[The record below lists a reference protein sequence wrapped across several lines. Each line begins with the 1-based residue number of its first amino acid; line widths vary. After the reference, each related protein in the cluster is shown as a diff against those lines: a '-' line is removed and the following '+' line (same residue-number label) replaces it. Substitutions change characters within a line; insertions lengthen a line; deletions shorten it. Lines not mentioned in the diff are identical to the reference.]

1 MGALITSSSPE
12 SVYQYQGVNMA
23 PLEPLAQL
31 TGRGDP
37 TWDESTFCDAILQ
50 KYNDY
55 KQRDYQ
61 SYYESVNIGRMVA
74 NLREGKLLLLRSAV
88 TNAYV
93 FVKPDG
99 KYQDNK
105 TIGGLFQFYS
115 TKLTAEWLSSRPER
129 DPVITSTDDQIE
141 EYFGAVKI
149 VQDSYDRKFF
159 DIAYEQRESLSAQ
172 DYGMWIT
179 RFRYDPVLKDIV
191 MELLPYPAC
200 RWDVRFT
207 PEESSHFIY
216 ESKCPT
222 STLKHI
228 LRADISSD
236 DTFPDQYGLQII
248 EQLARQGGNVAGQ
261 GKERPFGQYDIVDDE
276 NVVTEMWLQP
286 EAYADIELTKD
297 EGTIGGYPLKKGGLL
312 EMFPNGMCVV
322 GIQGMK
328 TIIGVYAENH
338 KDHIVSGFYHVQSF
352 SGRGKGVSDAVDVMK
367 EMNDLHSQTMAYIKA
382 HGTPAWY
389 YNQDLISEQDA
400 KNIGKPRKMIP
411 VDFKNAP
418 EGVTSINQAVQAIIP
433 GNPANSVFQYGQS
446 LNNWL
451 QMSFQVTT
459 FSDGMPGVNNTT
471 ATGAQIGEA
480 NERMMLVPQHRNKA
494 DHRKRADKVIFNLF
508 RKYVDTERFFST
520 RDKNALTRNKSFSNQ
535 FFQNAVDIDFEIIAD
550 SEIPKTRFTQE
561 LATTKLLQ
569 IAGGPLGLAQAKAT
583 DAELTAAICQAFGVD
598 LPITQPNEVA
608 RVCRQRIQNLKELFD
623 GEMQLQ
629 RMMSSISGEMV
640 DNSQLGES
648 LVAQLS
654 YPVSPAEPDIQQK
667 VGWLSRFLDSDEAK
681 FAPVDFRHCVEALI
695 LAHIEQESFGQG
707 MMGLAA
713 QAGQAMA
720 LAPQLQIQ
728 QAMGQQQAQQEAEK
742 AAQDAENQSKTAVAQ
757 ATAQSQG
764 QMEIERLKAQVQ
776 AQQSDA
782 QFERDMVKDKMA
794 TEKEVGMEAMK
805 LAAQAEEK
813 ALDRTAQSKRG
824 YPVGRTSKK
833 SG

>member
-1 MGALITSSSPE
+1 MGAIITSSTPE
-12 SVYQYQGVNMA
+12 SVYKYSGVNFA

-37 TWDESTFCDAILQ
+37 TWRESTFCDAILQ
-50 KYNDY
+50 KYQDY

-93 FVKPDG
+93 FVKPDA

-222 STLKHI
+222 SVLKHI

-248 EQLARQGGNVAGQ
+248 EEIARQGGNVAGQ

-297 EGTIGGYPLKKGGLL
+297 EGTIGGYPLKKGNSLL
-312 EMFPNGMCVV
+312 ETFPNGMCVV

-400 KNIGKPRKMIP
+400 RNIGKPRKMIP

-535 FFQNAVDIDFEIIAD
+535 FFQNAVEIDFEIVAD
-550 SEIPKTRFTQE
+550 SEIPKTRLTQE

-569 IAGGPLGLAQAKAT
+569 IAGGPLGLAQAKMQ
-583 DAELTAAICQAFGVD
+583 DAELTAAICQAFGVN

-629 RMMSSISGEMV
+629 KMMLAVTGEMP

-654 YPVSPAEPDIQQK
+654 FPISPGEADIQQQ
-667 VGWLSRFLDSDEAK
+667 VSWLSRFLQTDEMK
-681 FAPVDFRHCVEALI
+681 FAKKEFRQVIEALMLELVEAE
-695 LAHIEQESFGQG
+695 AYGSARVQ
-707 MMGLAA
+707 LAA

-720 LAPQLQIQ
+720 MQPQMQMQ
-728 QAMGQQQAQQEAEK
+728 QQMMAQQAQQEQAM
-742 AAQDAENQSKTAVAQ
+742 AQQQADAQASTAVAQ
-757 ATAQSQG
+757 AEAQGRS
-764 QMEIERLKAQVQ
+764 QMEIEALKAQVQ

-794 TEKEVGMEAMK
+794 TEKEVGMEAMR

-824 YPVGRTSKK
+824 YP
-833 SG
+833 SGTKRK